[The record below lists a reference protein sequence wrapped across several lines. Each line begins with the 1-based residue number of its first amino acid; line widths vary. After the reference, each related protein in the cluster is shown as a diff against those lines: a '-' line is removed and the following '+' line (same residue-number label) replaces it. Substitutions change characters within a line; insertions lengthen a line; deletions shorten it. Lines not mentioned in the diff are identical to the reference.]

1 MKSTKKQSNRD
12 LENLQGAW
20 HITALEVDGNKMPES
35 MLGGSQITVK
45 GSKFNTV
52 SMGAAYSGALT
63 LDETAKPKTFD
74 LKFTDGP
81 EKGNTN
87 LGIYKLSGDTW
98 TLCLAT
104 RGKIRPKTF
113 STKSGTGIALET
125 LKRGAAAKNVAGSSV
140 EDGSYQGTASAVPK
154 SQGKSGVL
162 TPGPDDPNLP
172 PATGIHGEWVIVSGA
187 QDGHDMEPFMI
198 KTGKRVATGSEVTV
212 SFAGQVMVQAKYVT
226 DNPKNPKTM
235 DYVYPGGMHKGKTQ
249 VGICALEGR
258 ILKVC
263 FGKPGESGRPN
274 DFTTKP
280 GDGRTVTV
288 WKLISQ

>member
-1 MKSTKKQSNRD
+1 MRRRPELKPAKKQTKRD
-12 LENLQGAW
+12 LDNLQGAW

-35 MLGGSQITVK
+35 MLGGSEITVK
-45 GSKFNTV
+45 GSKFDTV

-63 LDETAKPKTFD
+63 LDDTANPKTFD

-87 LGIYKLSGDTW
+87 FGIYKLSGDTW

-113 STKSGTGIALET
+113 ATKLGTGIALET
-125 LKRGAAAKNVAGSSV
+125 LKRGATVKGKAPDKNMPA
-140 EDGSYQGTASAVPK
+140 
-154 SQGKSGVL
+154 GKSAGNENAA
-162 TPGPDDPNLP
+162 TADDPNLP
-172 PATGIHGEWVIVSGA
+172 PASGIHGEWVIVSGA

-198 KTGKRVATGSEVTV
+198 KTGKRVATATELKV
-212 SFAGQVMVQAKYVT
+212 SFAGQVMVQAQYKT

-235 DYVYPGGMHKGKTQ
+235 DYVHTGGMHKGKTQ
-249 VGICALEGR
+249 AGICALEGR

-263 FGKPGESGRPN
+263 FGKPGEASRPN
-274 DFTTKP
+274 DFTTRP

-288 WKLISQ
+288 WKLVSQ